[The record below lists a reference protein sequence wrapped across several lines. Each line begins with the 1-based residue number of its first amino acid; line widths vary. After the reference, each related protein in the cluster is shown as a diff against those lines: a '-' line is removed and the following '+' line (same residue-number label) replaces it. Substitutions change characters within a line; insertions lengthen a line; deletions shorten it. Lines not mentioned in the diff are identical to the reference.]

1 MRTGLAPAVGL
12 AVLVGALTGCD
23 PDRASAPSAASPAA
37 AGSEVAVPAYAAPSG
52 APPFCVRLSRTTA
65 LPEVPAALGVLAAE
79 PGNEP
84 ALHRLG
90 EAVTELEA
98 VLAEVVDAGGQAR
111 LTAGLEDLLAFLHSA
126 TVNPVDDQLR
136 GRISTSLDV
145 VGHEVQP
152 VCEFPT

>member
-12 AVLVGALTGCD
+12 AVLVGALAGCG
-23 PDRASAPSAASPAA
+23 PDRAAAPAA
-37 AGSEVAVPAYAAPSG
+37 AAAEVAVPAYAAPPG

-65 LPEVPAALGVLAAE
+65 LPEVPPALGVLVAD

-90 EAVTELEA
+90 EAVTELEG
-98 VLAEVVDAGGQAR
+98 VLADVVDVGGHAH
-111 LTAGLEDLLAFLHSA
+111 LTAGIESLLAFLHSA
-126 TVNPVDDQLR
+126 TVNPVDDGLR
-136 GRISTSLDV
+136 ERISTWLDV

-152 VCEFPT
+152 VCEFPA